1 MVRGFVLT
9 AKERIR
15 WGRGDLNM
23 DMEKLSGGGV
33 GIASAVD
40 SFQESET
47 EFTGRK
53 QILVVDDDPLVVKV
67 LRDPLE
73 RAGYDV
79 NVAYHGLEALKK
91 VKERRPD
98 LIILDILM
106 PLLDG
111 FKVAR
116 FLKFDK
122 RFKNIPIVVLT
133 SRATEGERKMGEQVG
148 ANEYIYKPFRPLQ
161 IVDVVQRY
169 LNA

>member
-1 MVRGFVLT
+1 MSIEGVVEKHGNAEKT
-9 AKERIR
+9 AENVPKARD
-15 WGRGDLNM
+15 GTN
-23 DMEKLSGGGV
+23 
-33 GIASAVD
+33 
-40 SFQESET
+40 
-47 EFTGRK
+47 GRK
-53 QILVVDDDPLVVKV
+53 HILVVDDDPLVVKI

-79 NVAYHGLEALKK
+79 NVACHGLEALKK
-91 VKERRPD
+91 VKEKRPD

-116 FLKFDK
+116 LLKFDK
-122 RFKNIPIVVLT
+122 RFKDIPIIVLT

-148 ANEYIYKPFRPLQ
+148 ANEFLYKPFRLPQVL
-161 IVDVVQRY
+161 DVVQRY